1 MAWLACS
8 INAPPMLV
16 AKGRAFP
23 NLSQPISSTSNNS
36 IHPFATVKSCAS
48 LSGALAIIQ
57 ITIPLSTSLT
67 ITPSR
72 SNYPSPGQPITS
84 LRTPTAHAGPS
95 CGCITRAQVQSIAG
109 CLKLS
114 ERHVRRILEAFE
126 RDGFASLEERR
137 TRPVDHPANQLTLPL
152 MKEILD
158 IQNEHPRAGKFR
170 VRGLLGK
177 QKESDEIPSL
187 ATVGRAMARNRQ
199 FHGAPPPWSTDK
211 RPEEDDEQLKHSPY
225 RPEYRHQ
232 YW

>member
-1 MAWLACS
+1 M
-8 INAPPMLV
+8 
-16 AKGRAFP
+16 
-23 NLSQPISSTSNNS
+23 
-36 IHPFATVKSCAS
+36 
-48 LSGALAIIQ
+48 
-57 ITIPLSTSLT
+57 
-67 ITPSR
+67 
-72 SNYPSPGQPITS
+72 
-84 LRTPTAHAGPS
+84 
-95 CGCITRAQVQSIAG
+95 
-109 CLKLS
+109 
-114 ERHVRRILEAFE
+114 RRILEAFE
-126 RDGFASLEERR
+126 RDGFAGLEDQR

-232 YW
+232 YWFIDVRYIRKYNGTWVYSICVLEGYSRKLLAGMVSEYQGLPYKNGRIVR